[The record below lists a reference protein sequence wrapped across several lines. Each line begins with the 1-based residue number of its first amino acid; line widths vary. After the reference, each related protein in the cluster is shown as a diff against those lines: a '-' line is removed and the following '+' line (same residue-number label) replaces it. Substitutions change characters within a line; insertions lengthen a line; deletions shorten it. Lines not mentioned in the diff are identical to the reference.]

1 MSIDA
6 GYLKHLYAIVESRKG
21 VAADESYIASLY
33 RKGRKKIAQK
43 LGEEAVETAIAATAD
58 DRIEIINESADMI
71 FHWLIL
77 LADAGITP
85 EEVFAEMQR
94 REGVSGLTEKANRK

>member
-1 MSIDA
+1 MDA

-21 VAADESYIASLY
+21 AAASESYIASLY
-33 RKGRKKIAQK
+33 HKGRKKIAQK

-58 DRIEIINESADMI
+58 DRAEIINESADLI

-85 EEVFAEMQR
+85 EEVFLEMKR
-94 REGVSGLTEKANRK
+94 REGVSGLTEKAGRKS